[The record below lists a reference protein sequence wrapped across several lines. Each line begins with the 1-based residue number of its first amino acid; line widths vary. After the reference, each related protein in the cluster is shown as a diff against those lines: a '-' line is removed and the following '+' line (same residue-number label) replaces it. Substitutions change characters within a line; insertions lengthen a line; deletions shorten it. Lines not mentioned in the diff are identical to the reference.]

1 MLDKNHTK
9 KHLFFPTVS
18 ILLFGVIV
26 YGGVKYQALQ
36 KLNEVQKADI
46 TLLQEKIV
54 AYNADI
60 EKREAEKNDLTNALL
75 AEQDKVN
82 SIGEEFNKV
91 ADTVNNLEKLSKT
104 DKELLQKY
112 SKVSFLNEHYVPEDL
127 SKINKAYIW
136 NKQIPLEIHSKVE
149 PFLDDMLEEAESDG
163 INLLALSAYRS
174 FASQKSLKST
184 YTVTYG
190 SGANA
195 FSADQGYSEHQ
206 LGTTLDFTTK
216 ELGASFSSF
225 EMTEAYK
232 WLVNNAHLFGFVL
245 SYPKG
250 NKYYV
255 FEPWHWRFIGKK
267 LAKKLHRENKF
278 FYDMDQRSID
288 EYLINIFD

>member
-1 MLDKNHTK
+1 MSDQTHTK
-9 KHLFFPTVS
+9 KHLFFPIIS
-18 ILLFGVIV
+18 ILLLGVIV
-26 YGGVKYQALQ
+26 YGGVKYQTLQ
-36 KLNEVQKADI
+36 KLNDTQKTDI

-60 EKREAEKNDLTNALL
+60 EKREVEKNDLTNALL

-174 FASQKSLKST
+174 FASQKALKST
-184 YTVTYG
+184 YAVTYG

-225 EMTEAYK
+225 EATEAYK
-232 WLVNNAHLFGFVL
+232 WLEDNAHLFGFVL

-250 NKYYV
+250 NKYYI
-255 FEPWHWRFIGKK
+255 FEPWHWRFVGKK
-267 LAKKLHRENKF
+267 LAKKLHREDKF